1 MTNSRDPCPVDD
13 SAAAGNLKAPLTALS
28 GQQRSSADGPTV
40 VTSESLF
47 AGANEVQ
54 IEHQGI
60 LYRLRRT
67 SLGKLILTK

>member
-1 MTNSRDPCPVDD
+1 MMNSHDPCPVDD
-13 SAAAGNLKAPLTALS
+13 RAAAGDSKAPLDDS
-28 GQQRSSADGPTV
+28 QRGKADGPTV
-40 VTSESLF
+40 IASELLF

-60 LYRLRRT
+60 RYRLRRT

>member
-1 MTNSRDPCPVDD
+1 MTNSPDPRPVDNN
-13 SAAAGNLKAPLTALS
+13 AAPCNLKTSVA
-28 GQQRSSADGPTV
+28 GQQRSNAEGPTV
-40 VTSESLF
+40 ITSESLF